1 MEQPLLKTKK
11 RAERHFKLLKEGNE
25 TGLNYFYH
33 GYYTHYAY
41 RAMRMVKEDL
51 IANSMAQEAF
61 LRLWVMRD
69 MLRDIDHLHQFLV
82 QQIREAAGAYYGKTI
97 YRFHRSML
105 RLDGIED
112 FQEFML
118 GYELEEEAE
127 EDTIYLERLE
137 EEKTQRLAR
146 VNELI
151 PHLNQQQ
158 QLFIRLC
165 LKYEF
170 NYERIA
176 YHLGGISDYEVG
188 QRIENC
194 IANMKAA
201 LSDTQKLEKASRTKP
216 MVMEGTLS
224 DEQAQVL
231 MLRYDLQYS
240 FEEIA
245 EALKLDDNK
254 VKSLFVQAYAVI
266 RKSKKS
272 A

>member
-1 MEQPLLKTKK
+1 MTKPLLKTKK
-11 RAERHFKLLKEGNE
+11 KAETYFRQLKDGLEN
-25 TGLNYFYH
+25 GLNYFYDA
-33 GYYTHYAY
+33 YYSHYSYRAY
-41 RAMRMVKEDL
+41 RFVKEDL
-51 IANSMAQEAF
+51 IADSIAQEAF

-69 MLRDIDHLHQFLV
+69 ILQDVNHLHQFLG
-82 QQIREAAGAYYGKTI
+82 QQVREAATAYYGKTI

-105 RLDGIED
+105 RLDGIEN

-118 GYELEEEAE
+118 GYELEEETE
-127 EDTIYLERLE
+127 EDTVYLEQLE
-137 EEKTQRLAR
+137 EEKRQQLVK

-194 IANMKAA
+194 IANIKAA
-201 LSDTQKLEKASRTKP
+201 LSDSRKLESAARTKP
-216 MVMEGTLS
+216 MVTEGMLS

-240 FEEIA
+240 FDEIA
-245 EALKLDDNK
+245 EALQLDDKK
-254 VKSLFVQAYAVI
+254 VKSLFVQAHAVI
-266 RKSKKS
+266 KQSKKS

>member
-1 MEQPLLKTKK
+1 MNKPLLKTKK
-11 RAERHFKLLKEGNE
+11 KAEEHYHLLKDGNE
-25 TGLNYFYH
+25 LGLTYFYIC
-33 GYYTHYAY
+33 YYAHYAY

-51 IANSMAQEAF
+51 VANSIAQEAF

-69 MLRDIDHLHQFLV
+69 ILQDVNHIHQFLG
-82 QQIREAAGAYYGKTI
+82 QQVREAATAYYGKTI

-105 RLDGIED
+105 RLDGIDD
-112 FQEFML
+112 FQDFML
-118 GYELEEEAE
+118 GYEMEEAFE
-127 EDTIYLERLE
+127 EDTVYLEQLE
-137 EEKTQRLAR
+137 EKKKQQLTQ

-151 PHLNQQQ
+151 PQLNQQQ

-194 IANMKAA
+194 IANIKAA
-201 LSDTQKLEKASRTKP
+201 LSDSRKLETAMRTKP
-216 MVMEGTLS
+216 MIAEGMLS
-224 DEQAQVL
+224 DEQAQIL

-245 EALKLDDNK
+245 ESLHLDDSK
-254 VKSLFVQAYAVI
+254 VKSLFVQAHAVI
-266 RKSKKS
+266 KKGKKS